1 MYTRLTFLP
10 TCLILNNHVLVVK
23 QQYFFRNIS
32 SSLHI
37 HGSQISSNCN
47 SSVLN
52 LDCWLSYNASA
63 NIIVKLKFV
72 ILLNQDSFSTVF
84 FQQSLD
90 LFHYCFEESWMPYH
104 FCKFYSSIWD
114 LATQLW
120 RNNCS
125 KQNSITI
132 FAKHLRYW

>member
-52 LDCWLSYNASA
+52 LDCWLSDNASA

-84 FQQSLD
+84 F
-90 LFHYCFEESWMPYH
+90 F
-104 FCKFYSSIWD
+104 
-114 LATQLW
+114 
-120 RNNCS
+120 S
-125 KQNSITI
+125 KVLMFFIIALKNLGCHTI
-132 FAKHLRYW
+132 FVNFTVVFGTLIHNYDEKIVATEIL